1 MSESNKRD
9 VIFFFFFF
17 EGIDAEE
24 EEEGTNTWKVRRT

>member
-9 VIFFFFFF
+9 VIFFFFF